1 MRRRLV
7 LYLYSGKNI
16 LGCFLALLGL
26 ILHFIGLDRFWLL
39 VVVGLYLI
47 GALLVPSPSRTP
59 ELHPEFDA
67 ADVEKT
73 LKQVL
78 TRVMGRV
85 PDDIFGKIQA
95 IENAIQLILPRVGEF
110 GPGSKDLF
118 ILRRT
123 ATDYLPDALERYLKL
138 PRAYATVHPI
148 REGKTARQLL
158 ADQLDLLLSQ
168 MNEIAIAVNKHDADK
183 LLAHGRF
190 LEQRFGRK
198 DLTLEQ

>member
-16 LGCFLALLGL
+16 LGCFLALLGVV
-26 ILHFIGLDRFWLL
+26 LHLIGLERFWWL
-39 VVVGLYLI
+39 VVIGLYLI
-47 GALLVPSPSRTP
+47 GALLVPSPTRTP
-59 ELHPEFDA
+59 ELHREFDA

-118 ILRRT
+118 ILQRT
-123 ATDYLPDALERYLKL
+123 ATDYLPDALESYLRL

-190 LEQRFGRK
+190 LEERFGRK
-198 DLTLEQ
+198 DLSLDT